1 MHRNTIKSTLSA
13 CRGLVS
19 KPFLRVALGLL
30 CFVVE
35 PARSQIVPDTTLPQN
50 STVTPQ
56 GNTNTITGG
65 TRQGNNLFHSFE
77 SFSIPVNS
85 EAFFDNPAGVNNII
99 NRVTGSELSDID
111 GTLSANG
118 AANVLL
124 LNPNGI
130 RFGEN
135 ARLQIGGSFIGSTA
149 NALEFADGRV
159 YSATNPAASPLLSIN
174 VPIGLQFGNHPGTI
188 THRSRSGFAVPSD
201 RSLTLIGGNLNVIG
215 GRLSAPQ
222 GRIHLAA
229 VADSGLVRF
238 DSDSFG
244 YRNIDRFGNIEITDS
259 ATLDTSGVGSGA
271 IQIRGGNI
279 AVTSGSQILA
289 RTLGDIPGRGIA
301 IDARA
306 FQLQNALVSTTT
318 LGSGAGGALIVR
330 ADDQIALSGR
340 GFADLQ
346 QNVAQPALT
355 GQLDLRQVDNG
366 LFTGTEGTGAAGD
379 LTLESSRVQLSEGM
393 YVTTTTGDTGEGGNI
408 MTRASDSVEIAGS
421 LLITGSFRET
431 TGNSGDLTL
440 QTQNLRLSQ
449 GGLLQTLTFGT
460 GTGGNLTVNATESV
474 ELRDSPSGSL
484 GPTGIFANTIFGN
497 GTGGNIEVNT
507 RRLTLSDGSQIGNQ
521 TGARLA
527 TGVIPLGGPGGN
539 IVLNVSEA
547 IEIDGSSPDGQFN
560 SVVGATS
567 WSNAPAGSITIN
579 TSNLTIR
586 EGGSVGASAANRG
599 TAGFLTINA
608 DNIVMREGTSI
619 FVNSRGSGNAGT
631 LEVNANQLQLNE
643 GGQLTASTVSG
654 AGGNIRLNTNVL
666 QLRRGSQITT
676 NAGNT
681 DGGNINISAETIVAL
696 ENSDITAN
704 ALEGRGGRVTIA
716 AQAIFGTQFRDRTT
730 PESDI
735 TATSQLGAQFSGT
748 VSIETP
754 DVDPTS
760 GLVDLPESTT
770 DAANRVTQGCAAASG
785 NTFTVTGR
793 GGLPPNPTQP
803 FAGRS
808 IWRDVRAV
816 TDGDGGMAIPD
827 TSDGS
832 ASEMPLREAQDWVI
846 DTNGRVRLVAN
857 SSQRAIDLGA
867 IQCDR

>member
-1 MHRNTIKSTLSA
+1 MHRNTIKSTLPALSWSIFFA
-13 CRGLVS
+13 WGLV
-19 KPFLRVALGLL
+19 AL
-30 CFVVE
+30 VVQ
-35 PARSQIVPDTTLPQN
+35 PGRSQIVPDTTLPDN

-56 GNTNTITGG
+56 GDANVITGG
-65 TRQGNNLFHSFE
+65 TRRGNNVFHSFE
-77 SFSIPVNS
+77 SFSVPTNS
-85 EAFFDNPAGVNNII
+85 AAFFDNPVEVNNII

-118 AANVLL
+118 AANVFL

-135 ARLQIGGSFIGSTA
+135 ARLQIGGSFIGTTA
-149 NALEFADGRV
+149 DALEFADGGV
-159 YSATNPAASPLLSIN
+159 YSATDPAASPLLSIN

-238 DSDSFG
+238 DSDSFD

-289 RTLGDIPGRGIA
+289 RTLGNLPGRDIT
-301 IDARA
+301 IRARE
-306 FQLQNALVSTTT
+306 FQTNDALVSTTT
-318 LGSGAGGALIVR
+318 FGSGSGGALIVR
-330 ADDQIALSGR
+330 ADDRIALSGR
-340 GFADLQ
+340 GFANLQ
-346 QNVAQPALT
+346 QNVAQSALT

-393 YVTTTTGDTGEGGNI
+393 SVTTITGDAGKGGNI

-421 LLITGSFRET
+421 LLITGSLRET

-440 QTQNLRLSQ
+440 QTQRLSISQ
-449 GGLLQTLTFGT
+449 GGLLQTLTLGT
-460 GTGGNLTVNATESV
+460 GTGGNLTVNATELV
-474 ELRDSPSGSL
+474 ELRDSPSGSIA
-484 GPTGIFANTIFGN
+484 PTGIFANTIFGN
-497 GTGGNIEVNT
+497 GIGGNIEVNT

-527 TGVIPLGGPGGN
+527 TGVIPLGGLGGN

-547 IEIDGSSPDGQFN
+547 IEIGGSSPDGQFD
-560 SVVGATS
+560 SILGATS

-586 EGGSVGASAANRG
+586 EGGSIGASAAKSG
-599 TAGFLTINA
+599 AAGFLTINA
-608 DNIVMREGTSI
+608 DNIVVRSRI

-631 LEVNANQLQLNE
+631 LEINANQLQLN
-643 GGQLTASTVSG
+643 GGRLTASTVSG
-654 AGGNIRLNTNVL
+654 TGGNIRLDTDVL

-704 ALEGRGGRVTIA
+704 ALEGRGGRVEIA
-716 AQAIFGTQFRDRTT
+716 AQGIFGTQFRDRTT

-735 TATSQLGAQFSGT
+735 TATSQLGAQFDGT
-748 VSIETP
+748 VSLETP
-754 DVDPTS
+754 DIDPAS
-760 GLVDLPESTT
+760 GLVDLPEITT
-770 DAANRVTQGCAAASG
+770 DSGNIVVRGCAAESG
-785 NTFTVTGR
+785 NRFVIVGR
-793 GGLPPNPTQP
+793 GGLPDDPSHA
-803 FAGRS
+803 FSGRS
-808 IWRDVRAV
+808 PWRDWRPA
-816 TDGDGGMAIPD
+816 DNNENGAIAPQ
-827 TSDGS
+827 
-832 ASEMPLREAQDWVI
+832 SELPPLVEAQHWVV
-846 DTNGRVRLVAN
+846 DANGRVQLVART
-857 SSQRAIDLGA
+857 SDRISADLDPT
-867 IQCDR
+867 CDRPSIDR